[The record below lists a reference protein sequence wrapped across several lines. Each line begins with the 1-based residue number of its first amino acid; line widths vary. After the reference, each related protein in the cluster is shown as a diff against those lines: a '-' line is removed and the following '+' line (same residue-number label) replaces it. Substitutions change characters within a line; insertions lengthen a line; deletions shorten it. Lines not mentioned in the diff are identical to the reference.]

1 MKSVIELKL
10 VPRRDFLK
18 FAGLGVLSGTS
29 LALLSNAVLA
39 DTSGPKAVN
48 ASIGKIAGNKKVVP
62 GKITLDLPQIAENG
76 NTVPVGFSV
85 ESPMTQGNYVKS
97 VYLFSDKNPGHKV
110 ATFHF
115 SPASGKASASTR
127 MRMIKTQNVIAV
139 AEMSDGSIYT
149 GKKEVKVTI
158 GGCGG

>member
-1 MKSVIELKL
+1 MKEVIELKL
-10 VPRRDFLK
+10 VPRRDFLELV
-18 FAGLGVLSGTS
+18 GLGVLSGAGA
-29 LALLSNAVLA
+29 ALFPSVVMA

-48 ASIGKIAGNKKVVP
+48 ASIEKIAGKKKVMT

-85 ESPMTQGNYVKS
+85 ESPMTKSNYVKS

-110 ATFHF
+110 AKFHF
-115 SPASGKASASTR
+115 TPASGKASASTR